1 MLARDAAIYEHYRTN
16 FAEQQHNP
24 IERDMSM
31 LDLSSSSDENDDDEG
46 AVVGEEKTDD
56 KDIYGTAINT
66 LLTLNNTNDLDK
78 KASIIERSVLI
89 AIRAYKQSNLLS
101 NPSKQVSYEALN
113 RILEHVVSECYL
125 RDQTFTL
132 HLNLAF
138 VIMILMKR
146 AASIDSVQSVAK
158 YIGNLCKTMDENA
171 RRSTMSSRNPSVSN
185 QSSTQATTDAASTTL
200 EETK

>member
-1 MLARDAAIYEHYRTN
+1 
-16 FAEQQHNP
+16 
-24 IERDMSM
+24 MSM
-31 LDLSSSSDENDDDEG
+31 LDLSSSSDENNDEG
-46 AVVGEEKTDD
+46 EIIGGEKTDD
-56 KDIYGTAINT
+56 KDIYGTAIDT
-66 LLTLNNTNDLDK
+66 LLTLNQTNDLDK

-101 NPSKQVSYEALN
+101 NPSKQVSPEALN

-125 RDQTFTL
+125 RDETFTL

-146 AASIDSVQSVAK
+146 AESPNSVQSVAK
-158 YIGNLCKTMDENA
+158 YIGNLCKTMDANA
-171 RRSTMSSRNPSVSN
+171 RASTMSSCSPSANN
-185 QSSTQATTDAASTTL
+185 QSSTQATTDAASTSL